1 MSVSIYFGIHTQI
14 KIIVNHHQ
22 LGSSDQAPNFMNY
35 HIVIMMTYCR
45 QLFLPGNSC
54 SQAPAAAAVKSR
66 DWPELTSL
74 RVPCSDRPRVRP
86 VPASHWSVVSLTGLL
101 LDAALLCTVHIEID
115 QHGNILSCK
124 YKPQKSVS
132 VCLLFWQTK
141 SDFWLSSYQKENNHN
156 CIFFGMFCW
165 VLQFVFL
172 DMSSF
177 SISQ

>member
-1 MSVSIYFGIHTQI
+1 MSVSTCFGIHTQS
-14 KIIVNHHQ
+14 KIIVNYHQ

-74 RVPCSDRPRVRP
+74 RVPCSDRPRVTP
-86 VPASHWSVVSLTGLL
+86 VPASPWSVVPLTGLL
-101 LDAALLCTVHIEID
+101 LDAALLCTVRIEID

-124 YKPQKSVS
+124 YKPQKKCF
-132 VCLLFWQTK
+132 CLSAFLTNK
-141 SDFWLSSYQKENNHN
+141 KWLL
-156 CIFFGMFCW
+156 I
-165 VLQFVFL
+165 VFL
-172 DMSSF
+172 PKGKQ
-177 SISQ
+177 SQLHIFWHVLLSVAVCFI